1 MAIGTKDDD
10 ANSARADAAASS
22 AASSSAA
29 GGGAEAVTGVEV
41 SYVRRVSQRCIY
53 AGEISRP
60 FQ

>member
-1 MAIGTKDDD
+1 MAIGTEDDD
-10 ANSARADAAASS
+10 ANSARAGA